1 MAEPLEWNRYQVF
14 VENRSPA
21 KFSDVPGV
29 VRSLNERPS
38 KSPIES
44 GCRFGETYEDDK
56 ESSRKLNTSDAFV
69 GIFFFFPSLSL
80 PFPSFPALLIFARL
94 IEKNFTKVWSLKNT
108 ACNKMNHWQ
117 ILRSVPGEN
126 GTERRR
132 DGFDRLQDG
141 GGE

>member
-29 VRSLNERPS
+29 VRSLNDRPS

-56 ESSRKLNTSDAFV
+56 ESSRKLNTSDAFI
-69 GIFFFFPSLSL
+69 GIYIFFSLTLSS
-80 PFPSFPALLIFARL
+80 PFSVIFLIFDEIL
-94 IEKNFTKVWSLKNT
+94 IK
-108 ACNKMNHWQ
+108 
-117 ILRSVPGEN
+117 
-126 GTERRR
+126 
-132 DGFDRLQDG
+132 
-141 GGE
+141 

>member
-21 KFSDVPGV
+21 KFSDVPGA
-29 VRSLNERPS
+29 VRSLNDRPS

-56 ESSRKLNTSDAFV
+56 ESSRKLNTSDAFI
-69 GIFFFFPSLSL
+69 GIFFFHSPFLPLS
-80 PFPSFPALLIFARL
+80 PNVLLIFAKL
-94 IEKNFTKVWSLKNT
+94 IKFSPKLEPEHAYVNRRESTT
-108 ACNKMNHWQ
+108 NHCQ

-126 GTERRR
+126 GTERRW

>member
-69 GIFFFFPSLSL
+69 GIFFLFP
-80 PFPSFPALLIFARL
+80 PSFSFLPCSPNFREIDR
-94 IEKNFTKVWSLKNT
+94 EKF
-108 ACNKMNHWQ
+108 H
-117 ILRSVPGEN
+117 RSVESEKYGVQQNEPLANFKICPG
-126 GTERRR
+126 
-132 DGFDRLQDG
+132 
-141 GGE
+141 

>member
-21 KFSDVPGV
+21 KFSDIPGV
-29 VRSLNERPS
+29 VRSLNDRPS

-56 ESSRKLNTSDAFV
+56 ESSRKLNTSDAFI
-69 GIFFFFPSLSL
+69 GIISFAYPFFCLDRSP
-80 PFPSFPALLIFARL
+80 LILIGMKIPRRLFKSNENVHEHEEDTTKFA
-94 IEKNFTKVWSLKNT
+94 KF
-108 ACNKMNHWQ
+108 
-117 ILRSVPGEN
+117 LRSVPGED

-132 DGFDRLQDG
+132 DGVHRLQDG

>member
-29 VRSLNERPS
+29 VRSLNDRPS

-56 ESSRKLNTSDAFV
+56 ESSRKLNTSDAFI
-69 GIFFFFPSLSL
+69 GIYFFSSLTLSSL
-80 PFPSFPALLIFARL
+80 FSVIFLIFDEIL
-94 IEKNFTKVWSLKNT
+94 IK
-108 ACNKMNHWQ
+108 
-117 ILRSVPGEN
+117 
-126 GTERRR
+126 
-132 DGFDRLQDG
+132 
-141 GGE
+141 

>member
-29 VRSLNERPS
+29 VRSLNDRPS

-56 ESSRKLNTSDAFV
+56 ESSRKLNTSDAFI
-69 GIFFFFPSLSL
+69 GIYFFSSLTLSS
-80 PFPSFPALLIFARL
+80 PFSVIFLIFDEIL
-94 IEKNFTKVWSLKNT
+94 IK
-108 ACNKMNHWQ
+108 
-117 ILRSVPGEN
+117 
-126 GTERRR
+126 
-132 DGFDRLQDG
+132 
-141 GGE
+141 